1 MLPPSPCTGCVPG
14 GGGQEARGDGAQH
27 RQRDP
32 GAWRAPAAGARQVG
46 QGVASSGWLV
56 TGDHCVQGQQQDQP
70 ADRPGQP
77 PGGGQG
83 RGPRQG

>member
-1 MLPPSPCTGCVPG
+1 MPG

-46 QGVASSGWLV
+46 QGVASTVAIGYSGY
-56 TGDHCVQGQQQDQP
+56 CVHAGTATRP
-70 ADRPGQP
+70 AC
-77 PGGGQG
+77 
-83 RGPRQG
+83 